1 LHIAAAAGDQDDDAL
16 HAVILRPKDSC
27 SPASLPALPLRCKAA
42 MLRQRQSCMQIMNPI
57 DPSARIAL
65 APLLHDIGKPAEGA
79 ALLDYRAVR
88 ALLAY
93 WKETW

>member
-1 LHIAAAAGDQDDDAL
+1 
-16 HAVILRPKDSC
+16 
-27 SPASLPALPLRCKAA
+27 